1 VSDPDPASSATPL
14 EGDSIDGYFKDWA
27 RELPALD
34 MTVEGIVERV
44 LALNRYIRRTMDET
58 LTEVGLNFGEWSV
71 LGSLRRP
78 GPPYRR
84 GAGDLAKRS
93 GITSGAMTNRLD
105 RLEALGLVRRL
116 ADPGDRRTVLVELT
130 EAGHAAWEQSVGAQA
145 AKEALVAS
153 AALDDSEREQLND
166 LLRRMTRAFEQSG
179 LAPKEPPQPH

>member
-1 VSDPDPASSATPL
+1 MSEPDPEPSSSPP
-14 EGDSIDGYFKDWA
+14 EGDSIDGYFEDWA

-58 LTEVGLNFGEWSV
+58 LAEVGLNFGEWGV

-84 GAGDLAKRS
+84 PAGDLAKRS

-105 RLEALGLVRRL
+105 RLEALGLVRRV
-116 ADPGDRRTVLVELT
+116 ADPNDRRTVLVELT
-130 EAGHAAWEQSVGAQA
+130 DAGHAAWEQSVGAQA
-145 AKEALVAS
+145 AKEALVAG
-153 AALDDSEREQLND
+153 AAMDEAEQRQLNE
-166 LLRRMTRAFEQSG
+166 LLRRMTRAFEQTG
-179 LAPKEPPQPH
+179 MDPHTK